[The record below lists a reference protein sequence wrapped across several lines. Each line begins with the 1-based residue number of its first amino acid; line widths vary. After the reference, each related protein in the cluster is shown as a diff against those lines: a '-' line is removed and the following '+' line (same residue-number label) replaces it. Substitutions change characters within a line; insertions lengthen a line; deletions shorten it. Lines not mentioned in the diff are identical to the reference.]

1 MAESAKRVKIRRKD
15 LRRPDEFE
23 TLTGETFVW
32 AQHHQTTLIVAGVA
46 VLAVAIGLILVSRS
60 RAARTQEADL
70 QFQQAQA
77 QLERGSP
84 ATAATQ
90 FEALERNASST
101 SYGQLAGL
109 YRGHALLKQGDAAGA
124 ATAYTQYLSTASAP
138 DYLRQQALIGLG
150 RAKETANDASGAH
163 DAYLQAEKLAGPATA
178 EASLGVAR
186 MLEAQGR
193 TDQARAIYARLA
205 KDAPEGW
212 IKAYAE
218 TKAPGVAVAT
228 DSGAAAETVPDAESD

>member
-1 MAESAKRVKIRRKD
+1 MAESAKKVKIRRKD
-15 LRRPDEFE
+15 LRGPDEFE

-32 AQHHQTTLIVAGVA
+32 AQHHQTTLIVGGVLLLAIA
-46 VLAVAIGLILVSRS
+46 VGLILMSRS
-60 RAARTQEADL
+60 RAARNQEADL

-77 QLERGSP
+77 QLDRGSA

-90 FEALERNASST
+90 FEAIEQNASGT
-101 SYGQLAGL
+101 PYGRLAGL
-109 YRGHALLKQGDAAGA
+109 YRGHALLKQGDGAGA

-150 RAKETANDASGAH
+150 RAKEMANDPSGAQ
-163 DAYLQAEKLAGPATA
+163 DAYLQAEKLDGPATA

-186 MLEAQGR
+186 MLDAQGQA
-193 TDQARAIYARLA
+193 DQARAIYARLA

-212 IKAYAE
+212 IKSYAAA
-218 TKAPGVAVAT
+218 KAPGVATT
-228 DSGAAAETVPDAESD
+228 DAAPAAEDTADAE